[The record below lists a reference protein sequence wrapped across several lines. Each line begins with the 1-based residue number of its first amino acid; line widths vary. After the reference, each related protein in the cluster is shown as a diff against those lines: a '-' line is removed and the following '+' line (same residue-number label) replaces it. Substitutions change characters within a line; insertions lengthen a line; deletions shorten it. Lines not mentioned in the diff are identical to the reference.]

1 MSDVMYP
8 EVMTIGSGA
17 IKVATVGDSLTYGYG
32 LENRE
37 HEAYPSILAEK
48 LGSHYQVSNFGL
60 SGRSLQSSSDY
71 PYLQEKNG
79 QLSLESEAAIVII
92 MIGSNDSRPLY
103 WDKERF
109 MQEYGELVDR
119 YRHMPSQ
126 PDIYLLVPPYV
137 PTSRF
142 GLNNDIIRTEL
153 QEIIPSIAEDKGVEW
168 INLYPL
174 TEGRLDYYSDGL
186 HLNLLGNQLVAD
198 TVYAAIMGKS
208 LG

>member
-48 LGSHYQVSNFGL
+48 LGPHYQVSNFGL

-142 GLNNDIIRTEL
+142 GLNNDIIRNEL
-153 QEIIPSIAEDKGVEW
+153 QDIIPSIAEDKGVEW

>member
-60 SGRSLQSSSDY
+60 SGRSLQSGSDY